1 MSKRQERLFVERED
15 VLSWG
20 RVVRQK
26 QYVAHPNFRDELPR
40 LIVAPERESKL
51 ATGLR
56 RSYGDSCL
64 NGAGAVIDLTG
75 LDRFITF
82 DAQTGRLRA
91 EAGVSLSAVL
101 QLVVPHGWFLP
112 TTPGT
117 RFVTLGGA
125 VSNDVHG
132 KNHHSAG
139 SFGVHVVAIG
149 LLRSDGPRLVLGP
162 DNEQDL
168 FRATIGGL
176 GLTGVIE
183 WVELQLAPIQ
193 SAYLD
198 VEILPYESLDA
209 FWPIAEE
216 SVAGSEHTVA
226 WVDCMSRG
234 VGAGRGVF
242 TRANWADGGCI
253 DAHSDRTF
261 KNVPLDFPGLALNR
275 LSVGTFNEA
284 YYQLHRLKK
293 KKVRQ
298 HYSTYFYPLDSIMNW
313 NRLYGFAGMMQYQ
326 CVLPPENA
334 KDAMR
339 VLLIEIS
346 KSGQASFLAVMKTFG
361 DRLSPGLLSFP
372 RPGATLTLDF
382 SNRGDVTLALMSRLD
397 AIVRDARGALY
408 PAKDGRMPAEMF
420 KLSFPHWESLAALK
434 DPGISSDFW
443 RRVSQ

>member
-1 MSKRQERLFVERED
+1 MSKRQERLFVEREN

-26 QYVAHPNFRDELPR
+26 QYVAHPNFRDELPS
-40 LIVAPERESKL
+40 LIAAPERESKL

-56 RSYGDSCL
+56 RSYSDSCL
-64 NGAGAVIDLTG
+64 NGGGAVIDMTG
-75 LDRFITF
+75 LDRFIRF
-82 DAQTGRLRA
+82 DAQTGGLRA

-101 QLVVPHGWFLP
+101 RLIVPHGWFLP

-132 KNHHSAG
+132 KNHHRAG
-139 SFGVHVVAIG
+139 SFGVHVAAIG
-149 LLRSDGPRLVLGP
+149 LLRSDGRRLVLRP
-162 DNEQDL
+162 DNEQEL

-183 WVELQLAPIQ
+183 WVELQLAPIK

-198 VEILPYESLDA
+198 VEILPYENLDS
-209 FWPIAEE
+209 FWRLAEE
-216 SVAGSEHTVA
+216 SVAVSEHTVA

-234 VGAGRGVF
+234 TSAGRGVF
-242 TRANWADGGCI
+242 TRANWADDGCF
-253 DAHSDRTF
+253 DSHSDRTF
-261 KNVPLDFPGLALNR
+261 KSVPLDFPGFALNK

-284 YYQLHRLKK
+284 YYRLHRLKK
-293 KKVRQ
+293 KIVRQ
-298 HYSTYFYPLDSIMNW
+298 HYSTYFYPLDSILNW
-313 NRLYGFAGMMQYQ
+313 NRLYGLGGMMQYQ
-326 CVLPPENA
+326 CVIPPANT

-339 VLLIEIS
+339 ALLTEII

-361 DRLSPGLLSFP
+361 DRPSPGTLSFP
-372 RPGATLTLDF
+372 RAGATLSLDF
-382 SNRGDVTLALMSRLD
+382 PYRGDATLALMSRLD
-397 AIVRDARGALY
+397 VIVRDARGALY

-420 KLSFPHWESLAALK
+420 KLSFPHWEALAALK